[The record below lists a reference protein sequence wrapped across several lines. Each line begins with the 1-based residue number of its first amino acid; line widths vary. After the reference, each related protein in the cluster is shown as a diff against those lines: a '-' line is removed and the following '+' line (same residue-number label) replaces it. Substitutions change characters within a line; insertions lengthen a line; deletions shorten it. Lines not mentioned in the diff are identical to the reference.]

1 MELFVSIEKICHL
14 LLPVAIRIHRDKLD
28 ILLPGYIPINS
39 GKSLFVI
46 PEAIRIRREN

>member
-1 MELFVSIEKICHL
+1 MCHL

-39 GKSLFVI
+39 AKSLYVI
-46 PEAIRIRREN
+46 TEAIRIHCGN